1 MKGFNRFK
9 KSTWIY
15 PDLESARRPV
25 LHCDEIHV
33 PEFTHL
39 PDLEIN
45 ESMMEFIRVKLLVAI
60 VVQVS
65 MKVLLILKSNLTKW
79 S

>member
-1 MKGFNRFK
+1 MERTKNHSGDCYFCTLNMKDFNRFK

-25 LHCDEIHV
+25 LHCDKILV
-33 PEFTHL
+33 PEFTRL

-45 ESMMEFIRVKLLVAI
+45 ESTMDCPESETTSGNSK
-60 VVQVS
+60 
-65 MKVLLILKSNLTKW
+65 
-79 S
+79 